1 MAQSDEHFFCFLPFP
16 KQRNLW
22 LSLER
27 REQINELFILR
38 LFPSFSFWLTIN
50 TYSFISFLSYPFVLH
65 FPPTVRAVH
74 TEWMCYK
81 GKLLFIAFHFG
92 TNCINF
98 EWMTLKIN
106 CSIQKRGTSVSEEKS
121 IFCKKLK
128 SRALFNLHP
137 FSPRMRFSLFTQH
150 AISMQRAVGRNHITV
165 LKRSLIELFLIKIV
179 SILTLLQRQRKK
191 LSVAIV
197 LLPPHYSHYHINSN

>member
-1 MAQSDEHFFCFLPFP
+1 MLRWLNTRKWSSEDAEKKSLRARKSWRRVMSNFFCFLPFP

-128 SRALFNLHP
+128 
-137 FSPRMRFSLFTQH
+137 
-150 AISMQRAVGRNHITV
+150 
-165 LKRSLIELFLIKIV
+165 
-179 SILTLLQRQRKK
+179 
-191 LSVAIV
+191 
-197 LLPPHYSHYHINSN
+197 